1 MVLKAE
7 IYTLFKLK
15 VKKKT
20 KSFFFF
26 FYEDLI
32 PSTIRQENPIDKEAT
47 CVI

>member
-15 VKKKT
+15 VKKHNI
-20 KSFFFF
+20 FFFLN
-26 FYEDLI
+26 EDLI

-47 CVI
+47 VSSM